1 MTAGPSADAAPL
13 PGGPAGH
20 HPVYLF
26 AGVPDGASTAAE
38 LREPSDVPEG
48 LAWADDRL
56 DAVGDSVHLMRQLG
70 ADPAVLSTLTGFAGL
85 ERLLVWGKA
94 RATSGFVPAGVRI
107 GVSVDRQMS
116 WLRRVQGPEQ
126 FADILDL
133 ISPRVDRHRAMPD
146 VFGDRSRR
154 ARLMESLWAWGRSWQ
169 RFVEDGGVRLRAEAG
184 LDDRVAAAATWIG
197 VVVESGPP
205 LERPGLKLAHLGRGD
220 DGAPRFRVRVRAPLL
235 LADATGDP
243 VESVTVNTGES
254 MLVINVAGWSRRF
267 EAPAV
272 LAMCTVDSV
281 TAEPAGQWSGGWGDI
296 LIGFRADPDKL
307 PEHNRPGP

>member
-1 MTAGPSADAAPL
+1 MTAGPPSDGAPF
-13 PGGPAGH
+13 PAGPAGP

-38 LREPSDVPEG
+38 LRVPSDVPDD
-48 LAWADDRL
+48 LVWADDRL
-56 DAVGDSVHLMRQLG
+56 DAVGDSVHLMRQMG

-107 GVSVDRQMS
+107 GVSVDRQLS

-133 ISPRVDRHRAMPD
+133 ISPRVDRHRSMPD

-154 ARLMESLWAWGRSWQ
+154 AKLMESLWAWGRSWQ
-169 RFVEDGGVRLRAEAG
+169 RFVEAGGVRLRAEAD

-197 VVVESGPP
+197 VVVETGAAV
-205 LERPGLKLAHLGRGD
+205 ERPALKLAHLGRDD
-220 DGAPRFRVRVRAPLL
+220 DGAPRFRVRVRAPLV

-243 VESVTVNTGES
+243 VDSIAVNAGES
-254 MLVINVAGWSRRF
+254 MLVITVGGWSRRF
-267 EAPAV
+267 GAPAV
-272 LAMCTVDSV
+272 LSVCAIDSV
-281 TAEPAGQWSGGWGDI
+281 EAEAPGTWADGWGDI
-296 LIGFRADPDKL
+296 LIGFRADPAKL
-307 PEHNRPGP
+307 PEHN

>member
-1 MTAGPSADAAPL
+1 MTAGPPSDGAPV
-13 PGGPAGH
+13 PAGPTGP

-38 LREPSDVPEG
+38 LRVPSDVPDD
-48 LAWADDRL
+48 LVWADDRL
-56 DAVGDSVHLMRQLG
+56 DAVGDSVHLMRQMG

-107 GVSVDRQMS
+107 GVSVDRQLS

-133 ISPRVDRHRAMPD
+133 ISPRVDRHRSMPD

-154 ARLMESLWAWGRSWQ
+154 AKLMESLWAWGRSWQ
-169 RFVEDGGVRLRAEAG
+169 RFVEAGGVRLRAEAD

-197 VVVESGPP
+197 VVVETGARRRRGSACGCAPPSCLPTSPATRWIRLPSMPGSPCSSSPSAAGP
-205 LERPGLKLAHLGRGD
+205 
-220 DGAPRFRVRVRAPLL
+220 
-235 LADATGDP
+235 
-243 VESVTVNTGES
+243 
-254 MLVINVAGWSRRF
+254 AGSRRPPCCRC
-267 EAPAV
+267 ARSIRSRP
-272 LAMCTVDSV
+272 
-281 TAEPAGQWSGGWGDI
+281 
-296 LIGFRADPDKL
+296 KL
-307 PEHNRPGP
+307 PARGPTVGGIS